1 MMWRWLQRVRQR
13 LRGGTDG
20 DERKERDLA
29 WLERNELRRV
39 LPRYA
44 IGRGSYGNPSVQF
57 EDEGGV
63 LVVGQ
68 FCSIAEG
75 VQILLGGEHR
85 ADWVTTYPFNVRL
98 RSAWGIAGH
107 PRSKGDVVIGHDV
120 WVGMDVVIMSGV
132 TIGNGAVIGARAV
145 VTRDVPAYG
154 IVAGNP
160 ARLVRYRFE
169 AETIARLQALA
180 WWDWPDERIERFV
193 PLMLSG
199 DVAGFLRAAGG

>member
-1 MMWRWLQRVRQR
+1 MF
-13 LRGGTDG
+13 
-20 DERKERDLA
+20 
-29 WLERNELRRV
+29 
-39 LPRYA
+39 PRYE
-44 IGRGSYGNPSVQF
+44 IGRFSYGNPSVQF

-63 LVVGQ
+63 LKIGH

-75 VQILLGGEHR
+75 VKILLGGEHR
-85 ADWVTTYPFNVRL
+85 VDWVTTYPFNVRF
-98 RSAWGIAGH
+98 RSAWGIEGH

-120 WVGMDVVIMSGV
+120 WVGMDVVIISGV

-160 ARLVRYRFE
+160 AGLVRMRFDD
-169 AETIARLQALA
+169 ETIARLQAVA

-199 DVAGFLRAAGG
+199 DVAGFLRTAGSAIV